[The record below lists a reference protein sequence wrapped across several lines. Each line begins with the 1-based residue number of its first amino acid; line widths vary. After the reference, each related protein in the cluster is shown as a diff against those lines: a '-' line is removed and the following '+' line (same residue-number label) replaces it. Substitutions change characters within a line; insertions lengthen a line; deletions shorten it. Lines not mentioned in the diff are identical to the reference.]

1 MPQRNRRRLRG
12 LLFSSGRCSSPNRR
26 RLREFLFRSGRC
38 SSRNRHGTILGMRLP
53 TTLKTHHPT
62 IIHMCLHD
70 SIVFGILAHPFSC
83 LMGTY
88 VPLIVV
94 STDPLILVSSDPL
107 ILVSTDPLILV
118 SRFWHKVP
126 RTFFLLANWRN
137 LLDNF
142 WTPTRHLAFADGSCL
157 LSIGPQLGPSCC
169 SRESNSCFFHAY
181 KNNHNNHTSPT
192 IIHGSLDPCIH
203 GSLYPRIP

>member
-1 MPQRNRRRLRG
+1 V
-12 LLFSSGRCSSPNRR
+12 
-26 RLREFLFRSGRC
+26 EFLEGRGIHNTLEPC
-38 SSRNRHGTILGMRLP
+38 IHGSLDP
-53 TTLKTHHPT
+53 C
-62 IIHMCLHD
+62 IHGSLDRCNHGSLDRCIHG
-70 SIVFGILAHPFSC
+70 S
-83 LMGTY
+83 
-88 VPLIVV
+88 
-94 STDPLILVSSDPL
+94 LVSS
-107 ILVSTDPLILV
+107 DPLILV

-137 LLDNF
+137 ILHNF

-203 GSLYPRIP
+203 GSLILVSTDPLILVSTDPLILVSRFWHKVPRTFFCLPIVGTFRTTS